1 MNKNIV
7 LIISLLTISHIFSQQ
22 IPDTTY
28 SPEII
33 TKMYPKK
40 TGTTIHIDQG
50 HRNFHTKNNRFLP
63 FAKLVSEDGYKV
75 DGFDG
80 KFEKDKLKDLKILV
94 ISNALSENS
103 RPPFVAPTESAFS
116 TSEIN
121 NVKEWVKNGGS
132 LFLIADHMP
141 FAGAS
146 ANLAKAFGFTFYD
159 SFVMDADD
167 KGIFDFS
174 RKNEMLG
181 NHVITNGRNH
191 QERVHKI
198 RTFTGQ
204 GFKAPKKASS
214 ILNLK
219 KEYTVFI
226 TDTMW
231 VFNEKT
237 PRISAENL
245 SQGAVLEYGKGRIA
259 VFGEAA
265 MFTAQIAGRDR
276 VKVGMNSAEA
286 SENYQLLLNLIHWL
300 DRAY

>member
-1 MNKNIV
+1 MNRNII

-28 SPEII
+28 SPGII

-40 TGTTIHIDQG
+40 SGTTIHIDQG

-80 KFEKDKLKDLKILV
+80 KFKKEKLKDLKILV

-146 ANLAKAFGFTFYD
+146 ANLAKAFGFTLYD
-159 SFVMDADD
+159 SFVMDADG

-174 RKNEMLG
+174 RKNKMLG
-181 NHVITNGRNH
+181 NHIITNGRNH

-204 GFKAPKKASS
+204 GFKMPKKASS

-276 VKVGMNSAEA
+276 IKVGMNSAKA
-286 SENYQLLLNLIHWL
+286 AENYQLLLNLIHWL
-300 DRAY
+300 DRVY

>member
-1 MNKNIV
+1 MNRKIM
-7 LIISLLTISHIFSQQ
+7 LIICLLTISHLFSQQ
-22 IPDTTY
+22 IPDTIY
-28 SPEII
+28 SPEI
-33 TKMYPKK
+33 TVKMYPKK
-40 TGTTIHIDQG
+40 PGTTIHIDQG
-50 HRNFHTKNNRFLP
+50 HHNFHTKNNRFLP
-63 FAKLVSEDGYKV
+63 FAKLVSKDGYKV
-75 DGFDG
+75 TGFEG
-80 KFEKDKLKDLKILV
+80 KFAKDKLKDLKILV

-116 TSEIN
+116 KNEIN

-159 SFVMDADD
+159 GFVMDPDD

-174 RKNEMLG
+174 RKNKMLSH
-181 NHVITNGRNH
+181 NMITNGRNIK
-191 QERVHKI
+191 ERINRI

-204 GFKAPKKASS
+204 GFKTPEKATS

-219 KEYTVFI
+219 KEYTVFM

-286 SENYQLLLNLIHWL
+286 AENYQLLLNLIHWL
-300 DRAY
+300 DKVY

>member
-1 MNKNIV
+1 MNRNIM
-7 LIISLLTISHIFSQQ
+7 LIISLLVISHLFSQQ
-22 IPDTTY
+22 IPDTIY
-28 SPEII
+28 SPEIPV
-33 TKMYPKK
+33 KMYPKNS
-40 TGTTIHIDQG
+40 GTTIYIDQG

-63 FAKLVSEDGYKV
+63 FAKLLSKDGYRV
-75 DGFDG
+75 AGFEG
-80 KFEKDKLKDLKILV
+80 KFKKDKLKDLKILV

-116 TSEIN
+116 TNEIH

-146 ANLAKAFGFTFYD
+146 ANLAKAFGFKFYD
-159 SFVMDADD
+159 SFVMDPDD
-167 KGIFDFS
+167 RGIFDFS
-174 RKNEMLG
+174 RKNKMLSH
-181 NHVITNGRNH
+181 NIITNGRTTKEQVNS
-191 QERVHKI
+191 I

-204 GFKAPKKASS
+204 GFETPEEATS

-231 VFNEKT
+231 VFNKKT
-237 PRISAENL
+237 PKISAENL

-300 DRAY
+300 DKVY